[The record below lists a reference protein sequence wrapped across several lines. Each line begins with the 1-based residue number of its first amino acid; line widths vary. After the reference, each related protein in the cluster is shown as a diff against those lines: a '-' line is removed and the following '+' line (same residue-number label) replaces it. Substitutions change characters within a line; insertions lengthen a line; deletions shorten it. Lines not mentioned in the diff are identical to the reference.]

1 MIPSGG
7 DGGRSRDSELP
18 LQRRGERGQ
27 LAVALNAAELRF
39 GGEHAGGR
47 PAQRISPDSQHFTRP
62 AWSRMISII
71 DSIGLVDS
79 MVRRRLP
86 RAPSLVSVSISD
98 SPSRSDA
105 AAPGRLWARL
115 LARASRAGERVRLT
129 KVVALAL
136 ARGCT
141 RSTGTGTTP
150 CTPAR
155 VDTTTLFCRGPYAW
169 APMWVVPFLS
179 APNLLLG
186 FRLDRRISR
195 RAWGRRAWRG
205 WSIRSHR
212 STRWPRPRRTART
225 LRRPSREACPW
236 RRPSG
241 PRCRRR

>member
-105 AAPGRLWARL
+105 AAPGRFVGE
-115 LARASRAGERVRLT
+115 ASCESLQEGLGSDRIRFDPGRPEAPLYERPL
-129 KVVALAL
+129 
-136 ARGCT
+136 
-141 RSTGTGTTP
+141 
-150 CTPAR
+150 
-155 VDTTTLFCRGPYAW
+155 D
-169 APMWVVPFLS
+169 
-179 APNLLLG
+179 LG
-186 FRLDRRISR
+186 QVL
-195 RAWGRRAWRG
+195 
-205 WSIRSHR
+205 
-212 STRWPRPRRTART
+212 
-225 LRRPSREACPW
+225 
-236 RRPSG
+236 
-241 PRCRRR
+241 